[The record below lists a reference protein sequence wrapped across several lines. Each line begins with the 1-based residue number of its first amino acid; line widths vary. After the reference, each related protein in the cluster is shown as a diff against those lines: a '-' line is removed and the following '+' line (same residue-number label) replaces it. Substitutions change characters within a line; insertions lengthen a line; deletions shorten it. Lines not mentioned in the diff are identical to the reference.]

1 MLPARLVVRCL
12 LAACL
17 FGAPVLP
24 AAEPWATCP
33 AWVNAPLIDAPPV
46 VIADAPFPAEIG
58 EVTDPIAPGDRLL
71 EVADPR
77 ELLLRI
83 GRQPLEED
91 CFQVTVQRG
100 TEHLQLMV
108 DRVHLTR
115 HLQNL
120 RWSANGAER
129 LAALG
134 MTGDREALNRLPAR
148 VVSHL
153 VAAGATPGTQ
163 RLVATWLA
171 LEAGGALPI
180 AGEPLADP
188 FLAQCERLWRNAGA
202 EGDPQPDP
210 WAWGIEPEF
219 AALYLPYPG
228 AAAPALGEL
237 KLTDQE
243 FVATLTKV
251 LTTIPTASLPER
263 RDQAR
268 KRIRGGID
276 ADTYL
281 GQVQAAVL
289 DPERHGGWPYRS
301 ALIWETLP
309 RNQILSQLRE
319 RRAAGGPDRPL
330 VDLGLVC
337 PLALSHADDEVV
349 AVLAELRQDSPL
361 LARSAFTMLEYASE
375 MHDDLAPL
383 KKRLAELDAAQ
394 PTVPRPSRMGLYKL
408 LQSRLPTN
416 TIHPSFPI
424 YDQTC
429 GIPAAMRS
437 DPTAI
442 AEALAPWWDVRRNG
456 AAETRTLV
464 GRLNEVA
471 WWLAVDP
478 RCIDSTAAG
487 ELARQMRH
495 LQGRML
501 AGYAL
506 DTVAACLA
514 RTKDFPTAVRLQ
526 RLALRQAGAKD
537 LGYAER
543 LAAYEQETAYSETTE
558 LVLKPLRLDHQLW
571 PTGQL
576 KAEGRRE
583 IESGQRYGRWRVLN
597 EAGVLEE
604 EQPWRNDQQTGWT
617 RRYFPDG
624 TVREEGAVVEG
635 AKTGRWRTY
644 DAKGTLRQ
652 EVWWLGTP
660 DGGQTGW
667 AETWHPD
674 HTVAEAGPWL
684 DGRQEGFWQ
693 AWRAGGAPASAGR
706 YHLGDATGIWRTW
719 TADGIM
725 TERKLAP
732 GATGAGD
739 LF

>member
-1 MLPARLVVRCL
+1 MLPVHLVLPCL

-17 FGAPVLP
+17 LSGAALP

-33 AWVNAPLIDAPPV
+33 TWVNAPLTDAPPV
-46 VIADAPFPAEIG
+46 VIADAPYAAEIG
-58 EVTDPIAPGDRLL
+58 ELTDPLAPGDRLVD
-71 EVADPR
+71 VADPR

-83 GRQPLEED
+83 GRQPLED
-91 CFQVTVQRG
+91 DGVQVTVQRG
-100 TEHLQLMV
+100 TERLQLTV

-115 HLQNL
+115 HLQTL
-120 RWSANGAER
+120 AWSAHGAER

-134 MTGDREALNRLPAR
+134 ITGDREALDRLPAR
-148 VVSHL
+148 VVAQL

-171 LEAGGALPI
+171 LDGGGALPA

-188 FLAQCERLWRNAGA
+188 FLAQCERLWCNAGA

-228 AAAPALGEL
+228 APAPALGDV

-243 FVATLTKV
+243 FVTTLANA
-251 LTTIPTASLPER
+251 LTASPAASLPER
-263 RDQAR
+263 RNQAN
-268 KRIRGGID
+268 KRVQGMIGAD
-276 ADTYL
+276 AYL

-301 ALIWETLP
+301 ALIWEPLP

-319 RRAAGGPDRPL
+319 RRAAGGADRPL

-337 PLALSHADDEVV
+337 PLALNHADDEVF
-349 AVLAELRQDSPL
+349 AVLTELRHDSPL
-361 LARSAFTMLEYASE
+361 LAHRAFSFLEYASG
-375 MHDDLAPL
+375 MHADLAPL
-383 KKRLAELDAAQ
+383 KQKLAELETTA
-394 PTVPRPSRMGLYKL
+394 PTVRRPRRMGLYQL
-408 LQSRLPTN
+408 LQARLTPN
-416 TIHPSFPI
+416 AIERSFPL

-437 DPTAI
+437 APAAV
-442 AEALAPWWDVRRNG
+442 AEALATWWDVRRRG
-456 AAETRTLV
+456 ANETTILIS
-464 GRLNEVA
+464 RLNQAA

-478 RCIDSTAAG
+478 RCIDPTAAG
-487 ELARQMRH
+487 ELGRQMRH
-495 LQGRML
+495 LLGRKM

-514 RTKDFPTAVRLQ
+514 RTKDFPAAIRFQ
-526 RLALRQAGAKD
+526 RLALAAEQNNAGN
-537 LGYAER
+537 AER
-543 LAAYEQETAYSETTE
+543 LAAYEQEIAYSETTE
-558 LVLKPLRLDHQLW
+558 LVLKPLRLDRQLW

-604 EQPWRNDQQTGWT
+604 VQTWRNDQQTGWV
-617 RRYFPDG
+617 RRYFPNG
-624 TVREEGAVVEG
+624 TVREEGTLVEG
-635 AKTGRWRTY
+635 TKTGRWRTY
-644 DAKGTLRQ
+644 DAQGTLRQ

-667 AETWHPD
+667 AEAWHPD
-674 HTVAEAGPWL
+674 RTLAEAGPWL

-693 AWRAGGAPASAGR
+693 AWRAGGAPASAGH
-706 YHLGDATGIWRTW
+706 YHLGDATGSWRTW
-719 TADGIM
+719 ATDGTM
-725 TERKLAP
+725 TERKVAP
-732 GATGAGD
+732 AATGAGD